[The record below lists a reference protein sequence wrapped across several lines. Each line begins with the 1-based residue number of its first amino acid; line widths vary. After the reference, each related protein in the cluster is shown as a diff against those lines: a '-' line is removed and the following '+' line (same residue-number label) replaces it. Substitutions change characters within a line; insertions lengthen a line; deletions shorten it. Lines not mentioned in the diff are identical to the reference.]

1 MLLCCIKIM
10 QQTLA
15 LIEEAQVGEMEA
27 TTTLAASTI
36 TILAISTTLIPIGE
50 TLMLVIDQIC
60 FVNTANELDM
70 SKIGATNSMVIQ
82 PTQEI
87 QEEEAKD
94 LQQMYIPLR
103 VMGTS
108 VKKVL
113 SRENKCQ

>member
-1 MLLCCIKIM
+1 M

-36 TILAISTTLIPIGE
+36 TVLAISTTLIPIEE
-50 TLMLVIDQIC
+50 TPTLAIDQIC
-60 FVNTANELDM
+60 FVNIANELDM

-94 LQQMYIPLR
+94 LQQMYTLLKVI
-103 VMGTS
+103 VVN
-108 VKKVL
+108 VKRIL
-113 SRENKCQ
+113 SRENKYQ